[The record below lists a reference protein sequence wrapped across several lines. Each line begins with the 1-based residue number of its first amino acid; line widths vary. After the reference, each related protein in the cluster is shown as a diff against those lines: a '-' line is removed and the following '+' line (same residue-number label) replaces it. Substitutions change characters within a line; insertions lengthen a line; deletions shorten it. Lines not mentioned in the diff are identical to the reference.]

1 MAETVA
7 PLSVRPDRL
16 ALGYYPFN
24 EYLRSRY
31 GCKVQ
36 KVSLHAGFTCPNRD
50 GRAGVGGCTYC
61 ANESFSPQAR
71 SAALRPPTPGFGAGG
86 GESGTPAPAGK
97 PCSKQPSALLQ
108 GKPVREQMAEGIA
121 HMRARY
127 RAKKFF
133 AYFQAFS
140 NTYAPIA
147 RLRALYDEAIS
158 FPDVVGLSI
167 GTRPDCVPSEV
178 LDLVAGYAA
187 KPAAGP
193 DGKLE
198 VWLEY
203 GVQSAHDETLRRI
216 NRGHDFAA
224 FCDAV
229 ERTKGRN
236 IRICAHVILGLP
248 GETHEDMMQTAAALQ
263 PLGLDGIKL
272 HHLYVARGTPLEADY
287 LAGRVRLFSA
297 REYVQVAC
305 DFLERIPDTVAV
317 QRLVGD
323 TTSQGI
329 LLAPCWPE
337 TKAEVVRLVTE
348 EFHRRGTR
356 QGSRTPALVTPG
368 IGAV

>member
-1 MAETVA
+1 MGRTDAS
-7 PLSVRPDRL
+7 LSGGGDRL
-16 ALGYYPFN
+16 ALGYYPFS
-24 EYLRSRY
+24 EYLRRRY

-50 GRAGVGGCTYC
+50 GRVGVGGCTYC

-71 SAALRPPTPGFGAGG
+71 NAAGGETGKPAARTAGPFDSLRPLGA
-86 GESGTPAPAGK
+86 
-97 PCSKQPSALLQ
+97 

-147 RLRALYDEAIS
+147 RLRALYDEAVS
-158 FPDVVGLSI
+158 CPDVVGLCI
-167 GTRPDCVPSEV
+167 GTRPDCVPPEV
-178 LDLVAGYAA
+178 LDLVADYAA

-248 GETHEDMMQTAAALQ
+248 GETREEMMQTALALQ

-272 HHLYVARGTPLEADY
+272 HHLYIARGTPLEAEHT
-287 LAGRVRLFSA
+287 AGRVRLFSA

-323 TTSQGI
+323 TTSRGI

-337 TKAEVVRLVTE
+337 TKAEVCRLVTE
-348 EFHRRGTR
+348 EFLRRGTR
-356 QGSRTPALVTPG
+356 QGARTPALVSPDLP
-368 IGAV
+368 A